1 MRRGENQ
8 SLQASKPEA
17 GAAAATINAERA
29 EAHIVLEIKN
39 VVPQTDIMI
48 TSEQIAATA
57 IAITTATIV
66 KAAANTIEGKKAEM
80 LSSEGQTNAIVES
93 TSRACTH
100 GMIAVIIPKAQTTRE
115 IGRGLLVAKAVT
127 IKNEHA
133 AGARAEAAAG
143 AAAGATAAVQAGV

>member
-1 MRRGENQ
+1 
-8 SLQASKPEA
+8 
-17 GAAAATINAERA
+17 
-29 EAHIVLEIKN
+29 VLEIKN

-57 IAITTATIV
+57 IATTATIV
-66 KAAANTIEGKKAEM
+66 KATANTIEGKKAEM

-115 IGRGLLVAKAVT
+115 IGRGLLVARAVT
-127 IKNEHA
+127 IKNAHA
-133 AGARAEAAAG
+133 AGARVTVEARVEVRAKAAAG
-143 AAAGATAAVQAGV
+143 AAATAAVQAGV